1 MAPRRPLVAAQSPT
15 ALFRYRV
22 LSELRVEELRGC
34 PRSAAVR
41 FVAGRV
47 HLGPDGSPRRVSE
60 RTLYR
65 WLATFEPTKLES
77 LEPASRPHV
86 ETSAVLPERLV
97 DFLRSEK
104 KNDSAASIP
113 EILQRAEVRGV
124 IPSARDVDRV
134 TVWRAAVRMGLP
146 TRQRPSKR
154 DGDTRR
160 FAYPHR
166 MMMTLADG
174 KYFRAG
180 KARLRRVAI
189 FFIDDA
195 TRYALDV
202 HVLTSEHAEGFL
214 EGVFDVLTRVGF
226 MGAMYLD
233 GGPGFIANDTT
244 RVFRQLNV
252 ALIHGEARYPEGH
265 GKIERFNQT
274 SGRQVLRG
282 LDGAADVNP
291 DCRALRHRLRHFLQ
305 HRYNDTP
312 HESLEGQ
319 TPRERWLADARE
331 LVFPKSADELA
342 ESFIVTESRRV
353 SNDHVIQYAGAQYE
367 VPRGLARQKVHVR
380 RHVFTGELS
389 LLHQGRIVTLH
400 PVDLAANARARRG
413 ERRAQETHECPPI
426 KTAAQLA
433 YERDHGPIVDSDG
446 GFHDRD

>member
-1 MAPRRPLVAAQSPT
+1 
-15 ALFRYRV
+15 
-22 LSELRVEELRGC
+22 
-34 PRSAAVR
+34 VR
-41 FVAGRV
+41 LVAGRV
-47 HLGPDGSPRRVSE
+47 HLGPDDRPRRVSE
-60 RTLYR
+60 RSLYR
-65 WLATFEPTKLES
+65 WLAAFEPGALGS
-77 LEPASRPHV
+77 LEPAPRPHV
-86 ETSAVLPERLV
+86 ETSAVLPEPLV
-97 DFLRSEK
+97 DFLRNQK
-104 KNDSAASIP
+104 KDDPAASIP
-113 EILQRAEVRGV
+113 EILQRAEVVGV

-134 TVWRAAVRMGLP
+134 TVWRAAVRMGLA

-174 KYFRAG
+174 KHFRAG

-189 FFIDDA
+189 FFLDDA
-195 TRYALDV
+195 TRYGLDV

-233 GGPGFIANDTT
+233 GGPGFIANDTAM
-244 RVFRQLNV
+244 VFRQLDV

-265 GKIERFNQT
+265 GKVERFNQT
-274 SGRQVLRG
+274 AGNKVLRG
-282 LDGAADVNP
+282 LDGAADVDP
-291 DCRALRHRLRHFLQ
+291 DCGALRHRLRHFLQ
-305 HRYNDTP
+305 QVYNDTP
-312 HESLEGQ
+312 HESLGGR
-319 TPRERWLADARE
+319 TPRERWLADTRE
-331 LVFPKSADELA
+331 LLFRKSAGELA
-342 ESFIVTESRRV
+342 ESFIVTEARRV

-389 LLHQGRIVTLH
+389 LLHHGRIVTLH

-413 ERRAQETHECPPI
+413 ERRAKETHESPPI

-433 YERDHGPIVDSDG
+433 YERDHGPVVDTDG
-446 GFHDRD
+446 GFHDPD